1 MERTTF
7 VLPTNHMFI
16 RQVFSDGNAVLY
28 LSKKNMVSAEQKRE
42 LPKQIF
48 FRVSEEQPNNSS
60 IKLFDVKNQVTTTSP
75 LKDLKPYFWEREK

>member
-42 LPKQIF
+42 LPKQINLNHKSVIF
-48 FRVSEEQPNNSS
+48 QSE
-60 IKLFDVKNQVTTTSP
+60 
-75 LKDLKPYFWEREK
+75 